1 MLGRKK
7 DIRYKMT
14 PGSVDELV
22 VLQRQILDTVHTYVK
37 PNGVLVYST
46 CTIDEAENEDNVRWF
61 IEKHPE
67 FELDKS
73 FAEGTGMKQIL
84 PGEHGSDGFFIAR
97 FIKSKL

>member
-14 PGSVDELV
+14 PESVDEIAA
-22 VLQRQILDTVHTYVK
+22 LQRQILDTVHTYVK

-61 IEKHPE
+61 IESIRSLSWIRALLKAPE
-67 FELDKS
+67 
-73 FAEGTGMKQIL
+73 
-84 PGEHGSDGFFIAR
+84 
-97 FIKSKL
+97 